1 MPVSKR
7 DFLNKTFKYM
17 PKESRGCLTKLFWPV
32 LLGFGFFAALLSI
45 LMSVFG
51 GGRDNFRKDHGD
63 ISMPYPYDP
72 SDPTEGG
79 RYPNPNDPGRPIV
92 ILPPG
97 AGGGSVYPVSP
108 IDIIKDPIDSMRRVV
123 GNRLNVLLEKETEF
137 TGKEFME
144 AFKQLYPDNDYAF
157 IYFDTLTY
165 RLQMIVPSDK
175 RNYLKDNL
183 NSQMPSFSFLLF
195 DEEVFTMAAAVPS
208 DPGFDNE
215 RKSWYFNAINAPQA
229 WEVTRGDED
238 LIVAVVDNGFDLNH
252 PEFQGKVVMP
262 MNIPERNSHIFP
274 IIDKRSGVDHG
285 THVASTAVGRADN
298 SAGVSGI
305 APDCKLMPVQVA
317 TADGLMLSTCI
328 IDGILYAI
336 YKGASVINVS
346 LGPQPPEWFLM
357 LTPAQQQ
364 KYISNDDQR
373 LSQVWQKIYQI
384 ADKRNCTIVIAA
396 GNENILSGYSSQA
409 RTDTVIVVSALD
421 KRFHRANF
429 SNYGRFPGWKVNYST
444 VSAPGVDIYNAIN
457 QNQYAYLQGTS
468 MASPIVAGAVA
479 LMKSINPDLKTME
492 VIDILQKTGLP
503 LNEPQTP
510 VGPMIQIDKALEMVR
525 DRKINQNK

>member
-1 MPVSKR
+1 
-7 DFLNKTFKYM
+7 M
-17 PKESRGCLTKLFWPV
+17 PKESSGCLTKLFWPI
-32 LLGFGFFAALLSI
+32 LLGFGFFTALISI
-45 LMSVFG
+45 LMAVFNG
-51 GGRDNFRKDHGD
+51 GGNKFHKDNRD
-63 ISMPYPYDP
+63 ITIPYPYDP
-72 SDPTEGG
+72 ADPTEGG
-79 RYPNPNDPGRPIV
+79 RYPNPNDPRRPIV
-92 ILPPG
+92 VLPPG
-97 AGGGSVYPVSP
+97 EGGGSVFPVLP
-108 IDIIKDPIDSMRRVV
+108 IDIIKDPVDSMRRVV
-123 GNRLNVLLEKETEF
+123 ANRLNVLLEKETEF

-144 AFKQLYPDNDYAF
+144 AFKRLYPSNDYVF
-157 IYFDTLTY
+157 NYFDTLTY
-165 RLQMIVPSDK
+165 RLQMIVPPDK

-195 DEEVFTMAAAVPS
+195 DEEVFTMASAVPN
-208 DPGFDNE
+208 DPGFGDAD
-215 RKSWYFNAINAPQA
+215 KSWYFNAINVPQA
-229 WEVTRGDED
+229 WEVTRGDEN

-252 PEFQGKVVMP
+252 PEFEDKVVMP
-262 MNIPERNSHIFP
+262 MNIPERNSHIYP
-274 IIDKRSGVDHG
+274 IIDRSEVDHG

-298 SAGVSGI
+298 GTGVSGI

-317 TADGLMLSTCI
+317 TADGLMLTTCI

-357 LTPAQQQ
+357 LTPAEQQ

-421 KRFHRANF
+421 RQLHKASF
-429 SNYGRFPGWKVNYST
+429 SNYGNFPGWKVNYST

-457 QNQYAYLQGTS
+457 QDRYTCLQGTS

-479 LMKSINPDLKTME
+479 LMKSLNPELKTRE
-492 VIDILQKTGLP
+492 VIDILQNTGLP
-503 LNEPQTP
+503 LDEPIGP
-510 VGPMIQIDKALEMVR
+510 VIQIDKALEMVQV
-525 DRKINQNK
+525 RKDISNANKF